1 MRDQA
6 TSCYG
11 MRIFQQE
18 VARFNATTTMHI
30 GMETQS
36 KRLQMNEQQ
45 RTDSLKYCIQC
56 DRDKSPCT
64 PQP

>member
-30 GMETQS
+30 GMENTI
-36 KRLQMNEQQ
+36 EAPADE
-45 RTDSLKYCIQC
+45 RTAKN
-56 DRDKSPCT
+56 
-64 PQP
+64 

>member
-30 GMETQS
+30 EMETQS
-36 KRLQMNEQQ
+36 KRLQTNE
-45 RTDSLKYCIQC
+45 
-56 DRDKSPCT
+56 
-64 PQP
+64 